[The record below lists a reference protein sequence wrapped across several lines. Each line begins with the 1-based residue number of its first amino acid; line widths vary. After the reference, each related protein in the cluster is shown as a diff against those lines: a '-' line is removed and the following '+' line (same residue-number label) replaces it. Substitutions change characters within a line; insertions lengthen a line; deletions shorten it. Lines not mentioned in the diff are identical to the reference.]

1 MKFESAMAR
10 NIDTC
15 VQTKHKLLFSI
26 KVKYVG
32 EKDLK
37 KIKKKPNDQSHKEFT
52 VLNALVR
59 MFFNWIVM
67 EFWVLKFWF
76 MRPISVS
83 AIEGHDWQA
92 WKGSP
97 LLSTED

>member
-26 KVKYVG
+26 KVKYVS

-37 KIKKKPNDQSHKEFT
+37 KDKKPNDQFHKEFT

-59 MFFNWIVM
+59 MFFN
-67 EFWVLKFWF
+67 
-76 MRPISVS
+76 
-83 AIEGHDWQA
+83 
-92 WKGSP
+92 
-97 LLSTED
+97 